1 MSQNQTVKMGMVSQN
16 MKIRMNV
23 SEYSPERQDTKRA
36 SDSSRLHK
44 KASISNMNLPLDSVD
59 L

>member
-1 MSQNQTVKMGMVSQN
+1 MKMR
-16 MKIRMNV
+16 MKV